1 MSSELKSFHRKAV
14 GYVQYYG
21 VLLTSVESLLIGT
34 RRSILKLL
42 NSNTLVKYFFFLS
55 QLENRTNYEYVTFI
69 IQYSWSRKKEFVNEE
84 NEISI
89 NKYREILSCFETDS
103 R

>member
-34 RRSILKLL
+34 RRSTLK
-42 NSNTLVKYFFFLS
+42 
-55 QLENRTNYEYVTFI
+55 
-69 IQYSWSRKKEFVNEE
+69 
-84 NEISI
+84 
-89 NKYREILSCFETDS
+89 
-103 R
+103 